1 MLSELTIT
9 NFAIID
15 ELHLRFSP
23 GFNVLTGETGAG
35 KSIIIDAVSL
45 LLGGRADTEVIRAGA
60 DEARVEGIFILNLF
74 SQMAILPLLRENG
87 LEGDR
92 DDLLILAREIR
103 REGRSVCRVNGRAV
117 ALAVLASIG
126 QQLVDIHGQSEH
138 LSLLRLRE
146 HLEFLDRY
154 AGLEELRARI
164 ANRVSELR
172 QVRHELDA
180 LLRDERELARRADLL
195 EYQVAEIA
203 AARLEIGEEEELLQ
217 ERTRL
222 ANAERLMELVSET
235 CRTLDEGSEEQAS
248 VTDLMGQVTRSLAI
262 LARIDPGAG
271 EQNRIAEEIADQLA
285 ELVRQVHAYRDGIE
299 FSPQRLQQVE
309 ERLDLIYNLKR
320 KYGDSIAEVLA
331 FGEAAAAELE
341 AITHSEERVEALRVQ
356 EDALLHEI
364 GQLGAELSARRRE
377 AGDRLAAAVEAQLDD
392 LKMAGARFGV
402 SIEQHEAADGAWV
415 GERRLAFDSTGI
427 DRVEFLIA
435 PNVGEPLKPLAKV
448 ASGGETSRLM
458 LALRTV
464 LSHADRTPTLIF
476 DEIDQGIGGRAGG
489 VVGRKLWGLS
499 AGPDGQFGHQVLC
512 VTHLPQLASY
522 GDAHFKVD
530 KRVIGERT
538 VTRVQELSHEARVEE
553 LAQML
558 GLLSEVTI
566 ESAREILTEAQRDKD
581 ASRGAARCAP
591 ASDDQQ
597 EVLCQLM

>member
-15 ELHLRFSP
+15 QLHLRFSP

-45 LLGGRADTEVIRAGA
+45 LLGGRADTGVIRAGA
-60 DEARVEGIFILNLF
+60 NEARVEGIFVLRPS
-74 SQMAILPLLRENG
+74 SQVTILPLLRENG

-92 DDLLILAREIR
+92 DDILILAREIR

-117 ALAVLASIG
+117 TLTMLGRIG

-138 LSLLRLRE
+138 LSLLRVRE
-146 HLEFLDRY
+146 HVEFLDRY
-154 AGLEELRARI
+154 AGLGDLRAQL
-164 ANRVSELR
+164 ADRVSELR
-172 QVRHELDA
+172 QVRRELDA

-203 AARLEIGEEEELLQ
+203 AARLEVGEEEELIR

-222 ANAERLMELVSET
+222 ANAERLMELVTESY
-235 CRTLDEGSEEQAS
+235 RALDEGSETQAS
-248 VTDLMGQVTRSLAI
+248 VTDLMGQVTRALAA
-262 LARIDPGAG
+262 LTRIDPGAE
-271 EQNRIAEEIADQLA
+271 EQSRMAEEIASQLA
-285 ELVRQVHAYRDGIE
+285 ELALQVRAYRDGIE
-299 FSPQRLQQVE
+299 FSPRRLQQVE
-309 ERLDLIYNLKR
+309 ERLALIYSLKR

-341 AITHSEERVEALRVQ
+341 TITHSEERVEALRAQ
-356 EDALLHEI
+356 EDALLREI
-364 GQLGAELSARRRE
+364 GRLGAELSARRRE
-377 AGDRLAAAVEAQLDD
+377 AADRLAAAVEAQLDD
-392 LKMAGARFGV
+392 LRMAGARFGV
-402 SIEQHEAADGAWV
+402 SIVQNEATDGAWV

-435 PNVGEPLKPLAKV
+435 PNVGEPLKSLAKV

-464 LSHADRTPTLIF
+464 LSTADRTPTLIF

-499 AGPDGQFGHQVLC
+499 VKSGTDGTGHQVLC

-530 KRVIGERT
+530 KKVVGERT
-538 VTRVQELSHEARVEE
+538 VTRVQELSPEARVEE

-558 GLLSEVTI
+558 GLVSEMTRN
-566 ESAREILTEAQRDKD
+566 SAREILAQARREKEA
-581 ASRGAARCAP
+581 
-591 ASDDQQ
+591 
-597 EVLCQLM
+597 ET